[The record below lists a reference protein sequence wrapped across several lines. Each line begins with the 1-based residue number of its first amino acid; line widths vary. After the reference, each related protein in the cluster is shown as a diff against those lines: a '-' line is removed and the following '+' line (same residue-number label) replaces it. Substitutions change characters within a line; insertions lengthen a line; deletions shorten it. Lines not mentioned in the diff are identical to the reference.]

1 MSEEMT
7 NSKPAPPPEKDAS
20 RDQFDAAFQRELER
34 RLSILAPE
42 DRDFRPIGEFNGID
56 YLLMFLFG
64 VLIPILAMT
73 WGWR

>member
-1 MSEEMT
+1 MSEEMS
-7 NSKPAPPPEKDAS
+7 NSEPARSLEKDAS

-42 DRDFRPIGEFNGID
+42 DRDFAPIGEFNGVD
-56 YLLMFLFG
+56 YLLMLVFG